1 VDLELVSITCAVSS
15 LGVVK
20 RVKRFWD
27 KSWATKDAPAYP
39 KIKAMRGV
47 RCTVRQP
54 SWSVK
59 GWSPASPGFFF
70 WIAPGPRV
78 YAGSAAAA
86 AAPAC
91 AATKCHLFAHRYAK
105 PKAKETA
112 KDLLTYH
119 AAVLVEFDDGTATLF
134 ELAWRNGLGGY
145 GGRSNWYPPADGDAP
160 LPLFGAIDDSMKLP
174 WRSELL
180 EVRGND
186 VPFTTRA
193 ALEKYL
199 ADGSGREPHHK
210 FLDATVDH
218 SGNVRVMH
226 RTKADL
232 FNYVLNYAA
241 RDMEYHEESRN
252 CQHFAADFYSFLVG
266 GKPVQPHSPVCR
278 VLYKPRPYYFI
289 YDP

>member
-1 VDLELVSITCAVSS
+1 
-15 LGVVK
+15 
-20 RVKRFWD
+20 
-27 KSWATKDAPAYP
+27 
-39 KIKAMRGV
+39 M
-47 RCTVRQP
+47 
-54 SWSVK
+54 
-59 GWSPASPGFFF
+59 
-70 WIAPGPRV
+70 
-78 YAGSAAAA
+78 
-86 AAPAC
+86 
-91 AATKCHLFAHRYAK
+91 
-105 PKAKETA
+105 
-112 KDLLTYH
+112 
-119 AAVLVEFDDGTATLF
+119 LVEFDDGTATLF